1 MEARAQ
7 APGLVASAK
16 PEPPAAR
23 QVPSR
28 CLTCIGFRALREH
41 VVGRTSALP
50 VSVYDY
56 YEPGRP
62 ALPSR
67 TPARPFTLSPRHM
80 VTGPPPP
87 AAFEATRF
95 YNVSAHSPL
104 ARELC
109 AGPECNEVERSAAQ
123 GPGECAGPLPRPPP
137 RPHPRASGSAIRSE
151 LRRGGERDWPG
162 GGGPVSVKGASG
174 TAGRG
179 LAGVGAGRVAEGDSE
194 ESPCLPLPRNP
205 ECVEAAGP
213 SP

>member
-1 MEARAQ
+1 M
-7 APGLVASAK
+7 
-16 PEPPAAR
+16 
-23 QVPSR
+23 
-28 CLTCIGFRALREH
+28 CIRFRALREH

-67 TPARPFTLSPRHM
+67 TPARPFTLSLHHV
-80 VTGPPPP
+80 VTGPAPL

-123 GPGECAGPLPRPPP
+123 GPGECARPLPLAATPTPP
-137 RPHPRASGSAIRSE
+137 
-151 LRRGGERDWPG
+151 
-162 GGGPVSVKGASG
+162 
-174 TAGRG
+174 
-179 LAGVGAGRVAEGDSE
+179 AGVGARHPPGAETGRGKGLAWQRRTGLGQGCVRHGGAGLSGSGGVQGSRRRLRRE
-194 ESPCLPLPRNP
+194 PLPPLPHNP

-213 SP
+213 PVIADWLPGAEGTPRPFSLFSELIEMSLDCF